1 MNFKF
6 TLSAWVLLLMLTFAR
21 SDAAMA
27 GAPTDQVRA
36 TVDQVLAILKDPS
49 LKSDAVKKDRR
60 ARLSKAILPRFDFE
74 EMAKRSL
81 GAEWRQRTAAEQKEF
96 IGLLTDLLK
105 ESYVTSIESYHG
117 DKVVY
122 GRESQDGQFAGVD
135 TAVFAQEGEQF
146 AISYRMHLVDGNWRV
161 FDVVIE
167 NISIVNNFRSQFR
180 RFLGRSSFEELL
192 RAMRDKISQP

>member
-1 MNFKF
+1 MILKF
-6 TLSAWVLLLMLTFAR
+6 TVSTCVLLVMVTFVR

-36 TVDQVLAILKDPS
+36 TVDQVLAILKDPR
-49 LKSDAVKKDRR
+49 LKSDAAKKDRH

-81 GAEWRQRTAAEQKEF
+81 GAEWRRRTAAEQKEF
-96 IGLLTDLLK
+96 IRLLTDLLK
-105 ESYVTSIESYHG
+105 DSYVTSIESYRG

-122 GRESQDGQFAGVD
+122 GRESQDDRLAGVD
-135 TAVFAQEGEQF
+135 TAVVTQDEEQF
-146 AISYRMHLVDGNWRV
+146 AISYRLHLVDGNWKV
-161 FDVVIE
+161 YDVVIE

-180 RFLGRSSFEELL
+180 RFLGRSSFKELL
-192 RAMRDKISQP
+192 RTMGDKIS

>member
-1 MNFKF
+1 
-6 TLSAWVLLLMLTFAR
+6 LMITFAL

-49 LKSDAVKKDRR
+49 LKSDAAKKDRR

-81 GAEWRQRTAAEQKEF
+81 GAEWRGRTAAEQKEF
-96 IGLLTDLLK
+96 IRLLTDLLK
-105 ESYVTSIESYHG
+105 DSYVTSIESYHG

-122 GRESQDGQFAGVD
+122 GRESQDGRFAGVD
-135 TAVFAQEGEQF
+135 TAVVAQKGEQF
-146 AISYRMHLVDGNWRV
+146 AISYRVHLVDGNWKIY
-161 FDVVIE
+161 DVVIE